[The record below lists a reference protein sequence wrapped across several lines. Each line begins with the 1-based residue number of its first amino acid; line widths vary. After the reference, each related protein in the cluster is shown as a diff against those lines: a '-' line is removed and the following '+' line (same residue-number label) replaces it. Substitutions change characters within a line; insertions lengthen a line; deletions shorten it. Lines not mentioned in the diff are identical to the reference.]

1 MKTRIRL
8 ASLLF
13 MLMLLQPCISIYAAP
28 RATPR
33 IYGRVVDF
41 KTGKPIPNAT
51 IILAWCLESYKFFT
65 DKNGFYNISGPFI
78 IWGRSYYIYAF
89 RGNFTQKNVDYVPT
103 VKIIKMD
110 SWEKKVDFAL
120 VPGALIEL
128 KGSWYLVQSPSPE
141 RKGTFT
147 LKVLGE
153 DGSRLNIVPGMVDE
167 YGSSVHAWFL
177 GLGSNLVIVPADTP
191 VIVKTE
197 VYIFLRSR
205 KGMIR
210 KDIILYNG
218 SVAFN
223 LPQGAKSSILISD
236 YTLRNG
242 LDTVRSKFN
251 ETISQIN
258 DAQSVGFVVFDEKRR
273 IMNSYRRIMEADS
286 LLAQAKNDDDYL
298 KVWSILRSELKQMDL
313 ILMTIQYMYM
323 ASKTGA
329 VYLSAIM
336 AVFSAVLAL
345 FLFEKEKGKIISCIV
360 IYIIYLVLLYF
371 LYPGA
376 HIIIEENSSLF
387 IGSSVA
393 SIIIVLAFIF
403 GIPRVWKERTIEGEV
418 SWRSAIS
425 VIFSMGKRQIKR
437 RKIRGFFTILSIAIL
452 ILAFTSLTSFG
463 RVFGIVSER
472 INITPPSNGILVKRM
487 VNKTLLFLPLRMDDP
502 QVLSKIIEMKN
513 IAIRIENLPSS
524 RPIALIKNPR
534 TGSTAL
540 IYGILGIDPV
550 NETKYIPLDK
560 IITEGDFLDENNKE
574 EILIS
579 SKLASILDVK
589 ANETVTL
596 HIQGVSG
603 VSGNFTVK
611 GIFNGDEYENLI
623 DLDGQ
628 PYGPIRIF
636 SNNTLRVC
644 NSTEVII
651 MNWKTAEDL
660 KNIAKIVGRQEMP
673 QFATLS
679 EIVFQI
685 GNQADMKSIIK
696 YLLYVFD
703 YDVFVSSSRSL
714 THFYIDSYVE
724 IKGATELLI
733 PLVMAGLNTGMVML
747 NSVYERRKEIRILL
761 MLGLNPTHIGLIFL
775 AEAVILGMVG
785 GSLGYL
791 FGLGFYRIMVLL
803 QQDLMVREKIEWY
816 WSAIA
821 FAIAIIASILSAVR
835 PAYLAISTYTPS
847 KIKRL
852 KLPEREAK
860 ERREKIFKV
869 YQARELSMPV
879 KVKTNEIEF
888 FVSYVLSSLN
898 DLRIGYVERIENI
911 EETPEIENIKKELV
925 RSIKFDYYF
934 QVAGGRRGT
943 KNTLIMTK
951 HPQEDYYR
959 VKLICEPTSPG
970 MPESVIERTVD
981 LIFDMMMYWVKN
993 KERIIGE

>member
-1 MKTRIRL
+1 MKAWIRL
-8 ASLLF
+8 SLLLL

-28 RATPR
+28 RTTPR
-33 IYGRVVDF
+33 IYGRVIDF

-51 IILAWCLESYKFFT
+51 IILAWCLESYRFFT

-78 IWGRSYYIYAF
+78 ILGRSYYIYAF
-89 RGNFTQKNVDYVPT
+89 RGNFTQKNVDYVPS
-103 VKIIKMD
+103 VKRIEMD
-110 SWEKKVDFAL
+110 SWEKKVDFTL

-128 KGSWYLVQSPSPE
+128 KGSWYLVQSPSPR
-141 RKGTFT
+141 RKGMFT

-153 DGSRLNIVPGMVDE
+153 DGSRLSIVPGMVDE
-167 YGSSVHAWFL
+167 YGSSLHAWFL
-177 GLGSNLVIVPADTP
+177 RLDGNLVIVPADTP

-197 VYIFLRSR
+197 VYIFLKSR
-205 KGMIR
+205 KSATR

-258 DAQSVGFVVFDEKRR
+258 DAQNIGFVVFDERR
-273 IMNSYRRIMEADS
+273 KIMNSYRRIMEADS
-286 LLAQAKNDDDYL
+286 LLTHAKNDDDYL
-298 KVWSILRSELKQMDL
+298 KVWSILRSELEQMNL
-313 ILMTIQYMYM
+313 ISMTIQHMYM
-323 ASKTGA
+323 VSKTGA
-329 VYLSAIM
+329 VYLSAVM
-336 AVFSAVLAL
+336 AVFSTVLAL
-345 FLFEKEKGKIISCIV
+345 FLFEKEKRKIISSIV

-376 HIIIEENSSLF
+376 HIVIEENSSLF
-387 IGSSVA
+387 IGSSIV
-393 SIIIVLAFIF
+393 SIIIVLALVF
-403 GIPRVWKERTIEGEV
+403 GIPRVWKEKTVEGEV
-418 SWRSAIS
+418 PWRSAIS

-437 RKIRGFFTILSIAIL
+437 RKIRGFFTILSIVIL

-463 RVFGIVSER
+463 KVFGIVSER
-472 INITPPSNGILVKRM
+472 ISVTPPSNGILVKRM
-487 VNKTLLFLPLRMDDP
+487 VNKTLLFSPLGRDDP
-502 QVLSKIIEMKN
+502 QILSEIIEMKN

-524 RPIALIKNPR
+524 HPVALIKNPR

-540 IYGILGIDPV
+540 IYGVLGIDPV
-550 NETKYIPLDK
+550 NETKYIPLDR
-560 IITEGDFLDENNKE
+560 IITEGNFLSKNDEE
-574 EILIS
+574 GILIS
-579 SKLASILDVK
+579 SKLASILGVK

-611 GIFNGDEYENLI
+611 GIFNSDEYENLI

-628 PYGPIRIF
+628 PYGPIRIL
-636 SNNTLRVC
+636 SDRTLRVC
-644 NSTEVII
+644 NSTEVVI
-651 MNWKTAEDL
+651 MNWKAAEEL
-660 KNIAKIVGRQEMP
+660 KNTARIIGRQEIP

-685 GNQADMKSIIK
+685 GNQVDMRSIIK

-703 YDVFVSSSRSL
+703 YDVFVSSNGSL

-724 IKGATELLI
+724 IKGAVELLI
-733 PLVMAGLNTGMVML
+733 PLVMVGLNTGMVML
-747 NSVYERRKEIRILL
+747 NSVYERRKEIRTLL

-821 FAIAIIASILSAVR
+821 FAIAIAASILSAVR
-835 PAYLAISTYTPS
+835 PAYMAISTYTPS

-852 KLPEREAK
+852 KLPEKEAE

-888 FVSYVLSSLN
+888 FVGYILNSLN
-898 DLRIGYVERIENI
+898 ELRTGYTERMENI
-911 EETPEIENIKKELV
+911 EETPEIENIKGELV

-934 QVAGGRRGT
+934 QIAGGERGT
-943 KNTLIMTK
+943 KNALIMTK

-959 VKLICEPTSPG
+959 VRLICEPASPG

-981 LIFDMMMYWVKN
+981 LIFDMMIHWAKN